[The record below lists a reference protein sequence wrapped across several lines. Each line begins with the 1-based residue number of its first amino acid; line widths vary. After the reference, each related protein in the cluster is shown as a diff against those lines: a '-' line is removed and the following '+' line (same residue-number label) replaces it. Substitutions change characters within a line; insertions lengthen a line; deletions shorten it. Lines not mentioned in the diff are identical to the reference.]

1 MKYYIIYE
9 VKKDMEGN
17 IIDIVN
23 KYDSS
28 NLQDIGNWLDMDYKN
43 LSHYTAKD
51 IDNINC
57 KLKENKYFI
66 LKDYE

>member
-1 MKYYIIYE
+1 MKYFIIYE
-9 VKKDMEGN
+9 VVKNNEGEVV
-17 IIDIVN
+17 DVVN

-28 NLQDIGNWLDMDYKN
+28 NSDDISNWLDIDKKN
-43 LSHYTAKD
+43 ISHYTAKD

-66 LKDYE
+66 LKDID